1 MVVALLISLTLPIA
15 LGTLQ
20 GFQEQTQVR
29 AGMRIAQEIGLA
41 ATSAYASGEGNV
53 RMVKLDW
60 PDVQQGAALK
70 LRLAG
75 PVGSLLSTR
84 LDVIVSGA
92 VSGQYFLSDPQVHLV
107 SGDEERL
114 EISPGCEGLRL
125 SCVVEADRMWVQV
138 EVVWLLEFILSKTIL
153 IVFSLAVLIVS
164 GSMISSFYS
173 EQERDETRNAFQR
186 IVSVVDQGI
195 ASGTE
200 FLIRLQMSDYLD
212 TESVLQ
218 IGNGSMIL
226 SHRERSYST
235 SLPDNGRLVLL
246 DVAGSERTTIEVGH
260 DDVLVIER
268 AWTDDAL
275 QTSIYIENV
284 DATFSTALMN
294 RSTSSKV
301 L

>member
-1 MVVALLISLTLPIA
+1 M
-15 LGTLQ
+15 
-20 GFQEQTQVR
+20 
-29 AGMRIAQEIGLA
+29 
-41 ATSAYASGEGNV
+41 
-53 RMVKLDW
+53 
-60 PDVQQGAALK
+60 
-70 LRLAG
+70 
-75 PVGSLLSTR
+75 
-84 LDVIVSGA
+84 
-92 VSGQYFLSDPQVHLV
+92 
-107 SGDEERL
+107 
-114 EISPGCEGLRL
+114 
-125 SCVVEADRMWVQV
+125 
-138 EVVWLLEFILSKTIL
+138 LEFILSKTIL

-173 EQERDETRNAFQR
+173 EQERDETRIAFQR

-200 FLIRLQMSDYLD
+200 FLIRLEMSDYLD

-226 SHRERSYST
+226 FHRDQSYST
-235 SLPDNGRLVLL
+235 SLPDNDRLVLL
-246 DVAGSERTTIEVGH
+246 DVGGSERTTIEVGH

-268 AWTDDAL
+268 TWTDDAL